1 MSWTQTLAVAWMSG
15 ALGIA
20 WLGTSAAAED
30 TSPATA
36 ESVSKCVGDNAPAK
50 TMRQR
55 VELATLDRIGD
66 ARTYDVTGL
75 WKREDDG
82 LSKLVLRISAP
93 PDLRGS
99 AFLMIEREGRSPDL
113 FSYLPE
119 LEKVRRISARGAGGS
134 LFGSDFSYEDVQRIQ
149 NLAGAANSRLL
160 GEDERAGRPAWKLES
175 QPGPDEVSAY
185 TRIVSWI
192 DRERCVPL
200 AAEFFGE
207 GTDPTKLLS
216 VPPAQVV
223 REGDGWVIMGLTL
236 QDLSAETQSSVRVK
250 EVELDVELGEKH
262 FSESA
267 LGRRR

>member
-1 MSWTQTLAVAWMSG
+1 MGETRS
-15 ALGIA
+15 
-20 WLGTSAAAED
+20 
-30 TSPATA
+30 
-36 ESVSKCVGDNAPAK
+36 
-50 TMRQR
+50 
-55 VELATLDRIGD
+55 
-66 ARTYDVTGL
+66 YDLTGL

-82 LSKLVLRISAP
+82 RSKLVLRISAP

-99 AFLMIEREGRSPDL
+99 AFLMIEREGRSPDI

-119 LEKVRRISARGAGGS
+119 IDKVRRISARGAGGS

-149 NLAGAANSRLL
+149 NLASAANSRLL
-160 GEDERAGRPAWKLES
+160 GEEERAGRPAWKLES
-175 QPGPDEVSAY
+175 QPGPDDVSAY

-207 GTDPTKLLS
+207 ATEPAKRLS

-223 REGDGWVIMGLTL
+223 REGDGWVAMELTL
-236 QDLSAETQSSVRVK
+236 QDLAAETQSTLRVK
-250 EVELDVELGEKH
+250 EIELDVELGEKH
-262 FSESA
+262 FSQSA

>member
-1 MSWTQTLAVAWMSG
+1 MSWTKTLTA
-15 ALGIA
+15 A
-20 WLGTSAAAED
+20 WLGGVVGITWVGAFAAAED
-30 TSPATA
+30 ASPATA

-55 VELATLDRIGD
+55 IELATRDRLGEG
-66 ARTYDVTGL
+66 RTYDVKGL

-93 PDLRGS
+93 ADLRGS

-119 LEKVRRISARGAGGS
+119 LDKVRRISARGAGGS

-149 NLAGAANSRLL
+149 NLASAANSRLL

-175 QPGPDEVSAY
+175 QPHPDDISAY

-207 GTDPTKLLS
+207 GTDPAKLLS

-223 REGDGWVIMGLTL
+223 REGNGWVAMELTL
-236 QDLSAETQSSVRVK
+236 QDLEAETQSSVRVK